1 MPLFLSFREFL
12 FRSFLLLVDDG
23 VLAPVPATFCRSVV
37 AVLLRLLALSLQ
49 LHGWVPE
56 CCNVTV
62 FLLLLVI
69 TDSVLYR
76 CSVLSTE
83 NSQCDG
89 QTGFLVSML
98 RCKLTILG
106 LFTQRRVVER
116 LLLLLFLNFFQTL
129 PRSDHGR

>member
-1 MPLFLSFREFL
+1 MSLFISFREFL

-23 VLAPVPATFCRSVV
+23 ILAPVPATSRSVV
-37 AVLLRLLALSLQ
+37 AVLLRSLALSLQ

-83 NSQCDG
+83 SSQCDG
-89 QTGFLVSML
+89 QTGFLVSVL
-98 RCKLTILG
+98 RWKLTILG
-106 LFTQRRVVER
+106 LFTQR
-116 LLLLLFLNFFQTL
+116 T
-129 PRSDHGR
+129 RSGPVNTPLT